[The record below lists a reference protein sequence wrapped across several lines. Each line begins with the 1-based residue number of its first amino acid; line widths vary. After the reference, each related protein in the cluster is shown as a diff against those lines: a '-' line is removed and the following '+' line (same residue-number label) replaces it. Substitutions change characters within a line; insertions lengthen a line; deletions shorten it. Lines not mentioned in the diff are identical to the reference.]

1 MDLKLQ
7 VKHMI
12 IERLRLKITP
22 EEIDDNAPLF
32 GDGLALDSIDA
43 LELSIAIEKTFGAEI
58 KNEDDGRE
66 AFRSIN
72 HLAAYI
78 EQHRA

>member
-1 MDLKLQ
+1 MDLNAQIKQL
-7 VKHMI
+7 I
-12 IERLRLKITP
+12 INRLRLKITP

-43 LELSIAIEKTFGAEI
+43 LELSIAIEKMFGAEI
-58 KNEDDGRE
+58 KNEEDGRE

-72 HLAAYI
+72 HLVAYI
-78 EQHRA
+78 EQHRR